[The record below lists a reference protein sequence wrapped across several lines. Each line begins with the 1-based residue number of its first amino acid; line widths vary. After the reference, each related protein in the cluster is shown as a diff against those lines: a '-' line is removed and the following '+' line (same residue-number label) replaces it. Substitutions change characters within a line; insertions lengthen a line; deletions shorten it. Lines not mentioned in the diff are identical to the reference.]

1 MINGAFEAFAGA
13 MIGLHCRRVWIDKK
27 VRGAS
32 IVATLFFTAW
42 GFWNLFYYPNLGQT
56 FSFYG
61 GLVVVAANA
70 VWLTLMWYYRDR
82 ALLTGFDMRVE
93 KYDSPVVAVFKPCD
107 GSTLRGSYKYHDSDR
122 PPTFS

>member
-1 MINGAFEAFAGA
+1 MITPDMINGAFEAFAGA

-70 VWLTLMWYYRDR
+70 VWLALMWYYRDR
-82 ALLTGFDMRVE
+82 SVL
-93 KYDSPVVAVFKPCD
+93 VATFN
-107 GSTLRGSYKYHDSDR
+107 RGSREDAVQAHQAAGGKVR
-122 PPTFS
+122 GKIIRETRCFE